1 MLGKLLKYDAKSLSK
16 LIFPTS
22 LIALLATALGCG
34 LIAFMNAYSVNG
46 QTTTVLDI
54 IVNMSCGMMIFFC
67 VLALI
72 AFGIAVQIVLV
83 QRYYSSFFT
92 DEGYLTFTLPVSTH
106 SLLISKTISAVL
118 FSFYACIIEF
128 VCVVGYILTAVSCF
142 DGLDAVGRIPAQLFK
157 MISSQYGIDYIS
169 MFITYC
175 ALFFVGQAVSV
186 MIVYLSFTIGSV
198 IVTKHR
204 VFAGIGI
211 YLLIT
216 TIMSTLQS
224 VISSVVLFVCD
235 AQSSFLYATGSW
247 MLITLWITIA
257 IMAIIGIACYFIMH
271 YLINN
276 KLNLS

>member
-1 MLGKLLKYDAKSLSK
+1 MLGKLLKYDLKSLSK
-16 LIFPTS
+16 LIFPMS

-34 LIAFMNAYSVNG
+34 LIAFMNSFSSGVRTSVI
-46 QTTTVLDI
+46 DI
-54 IVNMSCGMMIFFC
+54 IVDMSCGMMIFFC

-72 AFGIAVQIVLV
+72 AFGITVQIILIR
-83 QRYYSSFFT
+83 RYYSSFFT

-106 SLLISKTISAVL
+106 SLLISKTVSAVL

-128 VCVVGYILTAVSCF
+128 VCVIGYILTAVTCF
-142 DGLDAVGRIPAQLFK
+142 DGIDALGQIPEELFR
-157 MISSQYGIDYIS
+157 MISSEYGIDYIS

-175 ALFFVGQAVSV
+175 TLFFVGQAVSV

-198 IVTKHR
+198 IATKHR

-216 TIMSTLQS
+216 AIMSTLQS
-224 VISSVVLFVCD
+224 VVSSVVLFVFD
-235 AQSSFLYATGSW
+235 AESSFLYATGSW
-247 MLITLWITIA
+247 LLITLWITIV
-257 IMAIIGIACYFIMH
+257 IMVTVGVVCYFIMH
-271 YLINN
+271 YLLKN